1 MLSLFPRR
9 SRANAAQS
17 AGAASRGDP
26 GPARL
31 PLTVACVRTCG
42 ALSVRLTVPGHIW
55 NAELSGVCFRCVCLA
70 VGGGF
75 CLFSHMGSGTAPLG
89 ILPWKQRREGSIRW
103 VCTNTAVLPCSLP
116 HVFVVRL
123 SKNNHEDSHH
133 FLEASLNGLLLI
145 SCQKIIPPKPCF
157 RFLLLVLSS
166 VFFFF
171 VVVGGGGGGG
181 LPFAMKFL

>member
-1 MLSLFPRR
+1 M
-9 SRANAAQS
+9 
-17 AGAASRGDP
+17 
-26 GPARL
+26 
-31 PLTVACVRTCG
+31 
-42 ALSVRLTVPGHIW
+42 
-55 NAELSGVCFRCVCLA
+55 
-70 VGGGF
+70 
-75 CLFSHMGSGTAPLG
+75 
-89 ILPWKQRREGSIRW
+89 
-103 VCTNTAVLPCSLP
+103 LPCSLP

-171 VVVGGGGGGG
+171 VVVGGGGGVFFFQLLFCFAPTPQPCPYAPHTGSQLAAISDLAHRKG
-181 LPFAMKFL
+181 AGKAPQQERSPSTERPRGSFSCPLPELVPKLCHLQGPLRNPGAGTPPLAEREPRPAG